1 MAKKTETQEIIE
13 KIYNYTLEEIMGDRF
28 GRYSKYI
35 IQDRA
40 IPDVRDGLKPV
51 QRRILYGMYRG
62 HHTYDKPYVK
72 SARSVG
78 DIMGK
83 YHPHG
88 DSSIYDAMVR
98 MSQWWKQSTPYIDMH
113 GNNGSMDGDSPAAM
127 RYTEAR
133 LSKISNELL
142 EDIDKN
148 TIVWAPNFD
157 DSEIEPTVLPAR
169 FPNLI
174 VNGATGISAG
184 YATNI
189 PPHNLGEIIDATIK
203 RIDSPNCYLDTIM
216 DIVKGPDFPTGG
228 IVEGIDGIRSAFE
241 TGRGKIIV
249 KAKTA
254 FEEERG
260 KAILAISEIPFEV
273 NKAVLVRKIDEIRI
287 DKKIDGI
294 LEVRDESDKDGL
306 RIAIDIKKDANRELI
321 LNYLLKN
328 TDLQV
333 SYNYNMIVI
342 DHRRPKQL
350 GLLAILD
357 SYIEFKKEVITKRTQ
372 YDLSMAKSRLHIVEG
387 LIKCLSI
394 LDEVIR
400 VIRASKNKADAKEN
414 LIKEFDFTKE
424 QAEAIVMLQLYKLTN
439 TDVTELESEL
449 ASLRIT
455 VAGLE
460 EILASED
467 KLKSVMKDELRR
479 VKKEYAIPR
488 KTEIKD
494 EITEIK
500 IDTTVMIPKEDVI
513 VMITKDGYIKRT
525 SKRSYQSSTE
535 EASLKDNDYVLGLYE
550 LNTLDTL
557 LLFTNL
563 GNYLYVPV
571 HIIPDIKWKEIGKH
585 ISNIIKLEEAEEI
598 ISAIPVCN
606 FDDNLDITIATKNGM
621 IKRTVLKEFQVNRY
635 TKTISC
641 MKLKDND
648 QVIDAFINIENDI
661 FIATN
666 GNYGLWFDK
675 EDIPVVGIKASG
687 VKSIKLKND
696 IVVSINNFN
705 PDKQEYLLLVTDK
718 GTGKRVK
725 ITEFEKTSRA
735 NRGLLLLREVK
746 TNPYHTV
753 KTFMTTSKEH
763 IGIKTPDI
771 NLLKTSEFSIMDRY
785 STGSTVSKHDIIDA
799 FKVVDLVTKDNLIID
814 NTNDNNDFP
823 VIEEPTVKKLETASD
838 ITEQILMETK
848 IEKTE
853 KQEIK
858 PIPKKEEKKET
869 AKVSLKEIDDRL
881 MTIDDFLGDF

>member
-13 KIYNYTLEEIMGDRF
+13 KIYDYTLEEIMGVRF

-142 EDIDKN
+142 EDMDKE
-148 TIVWAPNFD
+148 TIAWAPNFD

-216 DIVKGPDFPTGG
+216 EIVKGPDFPTGG
-228 IVEGIDGIRSAFE
+228 VVEGISGIRSAYE
-241 TGRGKIIV
+241 TGRGKIII
-249 KAKTA
+249 KSKCA
-254 FEEERG
+254 FEEEKG
-260 KAILAISEIPFEV
+260 KVVLAISEIPFEV
-273 NKAVLVRKIDEIRI
+273 NKALLVRKIDEIRI

-294 LEVRDESDKDGL
+294 LEVRDESDREGL

-333 SYNYNMIVI
+333 SYNFNMIVI

-357 SYIEFKKEVITKRTQ
+357 SYIEFKKEVIVKRTK
-372 YDLSMAKSRLHIVEG
+372 YDLSMAKARLHIVEG

-394 LDEVIR
+394 LDAVIK

-414 LIKEFDFTKE
+414 LVKEFDFTKE

-439 TDVTELESEL
+439 TDVTELEKEMANLS
-449 ASLRIT
+449 IIVT
-455 VAGLE
+455 NLE
-460 EILASED
+460 EILNSED
-467 KLKSVMKDELRR
+467 KLKAVMKEELRR
-479 VKKEYAIPR
+479 VKKEYATPR

-500 IDTTVMIPKEDVI
+500 IDTTVMIPKEDVL

-525 SKRSYQSSTE
+525 SWRSYQASHE
-535 EASLKDNDYVLGLYE
+535 ESSLKDNDYVLGLYE

-571 HIIPDIKWKEIGKH
+571 HIIPDIKWKDMGKH
-585 ISNIIKLEEAEEI
+585 ISNIIKLEENEEI
-598 ISAIPVCN
+598 ISAIPVVD
-606 FDDNLDITIATKNGM
+606 FEDKKDIAIATKNGM
-621 IKRTVLKEFQVNRY
+621 IKRSILSDFQVSRYSKPIQCIKLKEDDAV
-635 TKTISC
+635 
-641 MKLKDND
+641 
-648 QVIDAFINIENDI
+648 VDAFMTLESDI
-661 FIATN
+661 FIATS

-675 EDIPVVGIKASG
+675 EDIPVVGVKASG
-687 VKSIKLKND
+687 VKAIKLKD
-696 IVVSINNFN
+696 DVVVSVSNFSAE
-705 PDKQEYLLLVTDK
+705 KQEFLLLVTDK

-725 ITEFEKTSRA
+725 MAEFEKASRA
-735 NRGLLLLREVK
+735 HRGLLLLREVK

-753 KTFMTTSKEH
+753 KAFITNSKEH

-771 NLLKTSEFSIMDRY
+771 NLLKVSEFPIMDRY
-785 STGSTVSKHDIIDA
+785 STGSTISKHNVVDA
-799 FKVVDLVTKDNLIID
+799 FKVAELLTKNNFLIDDNS
-814 NTNDNNDFP
+814 NDQNPFDIHENQ
-823 VIEEPTVKKLETASD
+823 VEILETASD
-838 ITEQILMETK
+838 ITEKILLESKEGTSSSS
-848 IEKTE
+848 
-853 KQEIK
+853 
-858 PIPKKEEKKET
+858 PKKEKETVKKES